1 MKQIHLAAH
10 FPGVNNTTV
19 WSDPTSGSQTDFSS
33 FVHLAQ
39 TAERGKFDFFF
50 LAEGL
55 RLREHRGR
63 IFDLDVVGRP
73 DSLTVLA
80 ALAAV
85 TDRIGLAATL
95 NTTFNEPYELARQF
109 ATLDHL
115 SNGRAAW
122 NAVTSPDAFTGEN
135 FRRGGFLDR
144 DDRYERAEEFIEV
157 ARAAVGQLGATGDAT
172 GVFDGHAPHRRPVH
186 DRAGRS
192 TCRAARRATRCMIQ
206 AGDSDGGRELAA
218 KHADVIFSRHS
229 GFADGQAFYADV
241 KRRLARVRPAPRRPQ
256 DHPRRHRG
264 RRRHRRRGRR
274 TSPLHIRTSR
284 SARRARSRSSSRS
297 GDATCPATT
306 PTARCPTSIPTS
318 TAALTITRGRVRHD
332 KDPLAVA
339 SKWRAIAEAEEP
351 EHPPARHRDDRAVG
365 VRRAARRPW
374 PTTINDYVQ
383 ADAADGYILVPHLTP
398 HGLDRFVDDVVPM
411 LQERGVFRADYEGPT
426 LRDHLGLPGPYAT
439 PAFDASP
446 GDSTA
451 RPLEVALIGAGP
463 TASSLLERL
472 AANAARAARPTA
484 LRIHLVDPH
493 RAGTGRVWRPDL
505 STRCCG

>member
-1 MKQIHLAAH
+1 MTKQIHLAAH

-33 FVHLAQ
+33 FAHLAR

-144 DDRYERAEEFIEV
+144 DDRYRRAAEFVDV
-157 ARAAVGQLGATGDAT
+157 ARQLWDSWMDGALVADVDRGVLVDPEAVAPFRHAGPQFDITGR
-172 GVFDGHAPHRRPVH
+172 FDVPRSPQGHPV
-186 DRAGRS
+186 
-192 TCRAARRATRCMIQ
+192 MIQ

-218 KHADVIFSRHS
+218 EHADVIFSRHS
-229 GFADGQAFYADV
+229 GYADGRAFYADV
-241 KRRLARVRPAPRRPQ
+241 KRRLPRYGRAGEDLKVIPAATAIVG
-256 DHPRRHRG
+256 D
-264 RRRHRRRGRR
+264 
-274 TSPLHIRTSR
+274 SDADAEELAAHIRLQQVSPQGAIVFVEQVWGR
-284 SARRARSRSSSRS
+284 DLSAYDPD
-297 GDATCPATT
+297 GPLPADD
-306 PTARCPTSIPTS
+306 PDVDGSAS
-318 TAALTITRGRVRHD
+318 ITRGRVRHD
-332 KDPLAVA
+332 ADSRAVA
-339 SKWRAIAEAEEP
+339 ARWRELAERKGLSIRELVIDVTTRSAFVGS
-351 EHPPARHRDDRAVG
+351 PATVAG
-365 VRRAARRPW
+365 
-374 PTTINDYVQ
+374 TITRYVQ
-383 ADAADGYILVPHLTP
+383 DDAADGYILVPHLTP
-398 HGLDRFVDDVVPM
+398 HGLDRFVDDVVPL
-411 LQERGVFRADYEGPT
+411 LQERGVFRADYDGPT
-426 LRDHLGLPGPYAT
+426 LRDHLAIPRPAGRGPT
-439 PAFDASP
+439 R
-446 GDSTA
+446 STA
-451 RPLEVALIGAGP
+451 SA
-463 TASSLLERL
+463 
-472 AANAARAARPTA
+472 
-484 LRIHLVDPH
+484 DP
-493 RAGTGRVWRPDL
+493 
-505 STRCCG
+505 